1 MLNEIISIYAIAF
14 PSLLRYTKIF
24 VSKVSSFES
33 VPRQVGNRY
42 ITDDLLKAI
51 GHNEDCRREM
61 SDAEIITTAICA
73 AMFFNGNHSK
83 ACSYMKDHNLISNM
97 LEKSRFNRRL
107 HSVSMLINDL
117 FHQVGMILKEISDST
132 EYLLDSFPVPI
143 CDNIRIFTALPAVMR
158 YSSSN

>member
-1 MLNEIISIYAIAF
+1 MLNEIISIYA
-14 PSLLRYTKIF
+14 
-24 VSKVSSFES
+24 
-33 VPRQVGNRY
+33 

-51 GHNEDCRREM
+51 GHNEDCHREM

-83 ACSYMKDHNLISNM
+83 ACSYMKDQNLISNM

-117 FHQVGMILKEISDST
+117 FH
-132 EYLLDSFPVPI
+132 
-143 CDNIRIFTALPAVMR
+143 
-158 YSSSN
+158 